1 MPSSASCS
9 RLLLTLAIAVKVL
22 GAALWC
28 SAAPA
33 WVCVGLFFVP
43 DFFLLYQL
51 LVPSSQQ
58 LCPAFTRFE
67 TPRQEIWLT
76 IDDGPDPDDT
86 PRILDLLDRH
96 QARATFFLIGE
107 RAARHPHLVADILR
121 RGHEVGHHTHTHPAF
136 TFWCAGPGRT
146 GAELDNGLASLRA
159 AGAQPRWFRAPVGIK
174 NFFLSTALNARG
186 LRCVG
191 WSVRSLDSVSAD
203 PAAVVARVM
212 ARVRPGSI
220 VLMHE
225 GPMLADAV
233 RVHALEGVLTAL
245 AARGLACVLPEP
257 GQLR

>member
-1 MPSSASCS
+1 MPSPAFHP

-22 GAALWC
+22 GAALWW

-33 WVCVGLFFVP
+33 WVCLGLFFLP
-43 DFFLLYQL
+43 DFLLLYQL
-51 LVPSSQQ
+51 FVPSSQQ

-86 PRILDLLDRH
+86 PKILDLLDRH
-96 QARATFFLIGE
+96 HAHATFFLIGK
-107 RAARHPHLVADILR
+107 RAARHPRLVADILR
-121 RGHEVGHHTHTHPAF
+121 RGHEIGHHTHTHPAF

-146 GAELDNGLASLRA
+146 RTELDDGLTALCA
-159 AGAQPRWFRAPVGIK
+159 TGAQPRWFRAPVGIK
-174 NFFLSTALNARG
+174 NFFLNRALNTRG

-203 PAAVVARVM
+203 PAMIVARVM
-212 ARVRPGSI
+212 ARVHPGSI

-225 GPMLADAV
+225 GPALSSAV
-233 RVHALEGVLTAL
+233 RVRALESLLAAL
-245 AARGLACVLPEP
+245 AARGLACVLPEAD
-257 GQLR
+257 QLR